1 MTSRQKEIESY
12 INSLPEYDTSDNII
26 KKITTKYKI
35 LRNYDYIRTEQ
46 LELGMIVRAVH
57 LNLSKMTIPGII
69 MKFDKDDN
77 DIIKRIGLLNKHSET
92 YWKIK
97 PGNYYLFMIEKG
109 NASNKD
115 KILDMYNQKIKK

>member
-12 INSLPEYDTSDNII
+12 INNLPEYDTSDNII

-46 LELGMIVRAVH
+46 LELGMIIRAVH
-57 LNLSKMTIPGII
+57 LDLSKMTIPGFI
-69 MKFDKDDN
+69 MQIEKDDN
-77 DIIKRIGLLNKHSET
+77 GIIKRIGLLNKHSKT
-92 YWKIK
+92 YWKFK

-109 NASNKD
+109 NASNTD
-115 KILDMYNQKIKK
+115 KIVDLYTRIKK